1 MGIARGDVLMYRTF
15 QRREYMHDVAWQMK
29 ARPGGRARRAPCL
42 LLRGAILLTSGP
54 LSGCPPRQF
63 VLGEAEGTQEAGTDT
78 LVDNLRRDGSERTY
92 VLQRRVEAP
101 RVLLDSVHAGVF
113 R

>member
-1 MGIARGDVLMYRTF
+1 MADEGETGGSRATRSVPSPAGSDPPDVWSIAG
-15 QRREYMHDVAWQMK
+15 
-29 ARPGGRARRAPCL
+29 
-42 LLRGAILLTSGP
+42 
-54 LSGCPPRQF
+54 LSARQF
-63 VLGEAEGTQEAGTDT
+63 VLGEAESTPEAGTDT